1 MLAISFSV
9 GLSAALR
16 AGSLNKAEL
25 IELLDEL
32 SERLKRQN
40 ARASIYIVGGAAMA
54 LAFDR
59 SRTTHDIDAR
69 IDKGHG
75 ALIEAV
81 HEIAHRRGLPT
92 SWLNE
97 QAASWMPVARDKRA
111 RTVYASEYLTVTGAS
126 GEHIPGMKLEAGR
139 AFDQK
144 EAPIKMRQFIF
155 THTSGPVPRHAV
167 LGVGGCPIT
176 RGRGSARGLVQCRRG
191 RTAEQREPVVDPLS
205 GQALVSAGP
214 LAPSPA
220 PRAQI
225 EPGAEQVEKALSG
238 ALVDVEIGA

>member
-1 MLAISFSV
+1 MAAPEDVPVLRVDGVSKSFD
-9 GLSAALR
+9 GLEVVR
-16 AGSLNKAEL
+16 NVSLE
-25 IELLDEL
+25 
-32 SERLKRQN
+32 
-40 ARASIYIVGGAAMA
+40 
-54 LAFDR
+54 
-59 SRTTHDIDAR
+59 
-69 IDKGHG
+69 
-75 ALIEAV
+75 V
-81 HEIAHRRGLPT
+81 H
-92 SWLNE
+92 
-97 QAASWMPVARDKRA
+97 
-111 RTVYASEYLTVTGAS
+111 TGAT
-126 GEHIPGMKLEAGR
+126 IR
-139 AFDQK
+139 
-144 EAPIKMRQFIF
+144 APIKMRQFIF

-214 LAPSPA
+214 LVPSPA